1 MSKRDVNIFSVCV
14 SSLVRVNN
22 LLSSHQF
29 NIYQLIS
36 AGNTHRAS
44 SVCVFGLRCSTE
56 PCPPAMDGVVVI
68 VSVSGSVWGTFG
80 SLCVCVCVLVGLFC
94 RTLGCVWVGQGE
106 RKTSNVV
113 LRV

>member
-1 MSKRDVNIFSVCV
+1 MRKRDVA
-14 SSLVRVNN
+14 LKH
-22 LLSSHQF
+22 LLSTHQF

-80 SLCVCVCVLVGLFC
+80 SLCVCVCVS
-94 RTLGCVWVGQGE
+94 WA
-106 RKTSNVV
+106 V
-113 LRV
+113 L

>member
-44 SVCVFGLRCSTE
+44 SVYVFGVRFSTE

-68 VSVSGSVWGTFG
+68 VSVNGSVWGTFG
-80 SLCVCVCVLVGLFC
+80 ALCVCVGLFC
-94 RTLGCVWVGQGE
+94 KTLGCVWVGRGE
-106 RKTSNVV
+106 RTTSNAARKV
-113 LRV
+113 RFE